1 MDDGQLIMD
10 DHYQLSSSLRKLNIN
25 LPLIVG
31 NPALS
36 IINCQLAIKN
46 MLIELTEDTL
56 KDIVS
61 QNQKVVVQYSA
72 SWCGNCRIMK
82 PKFKKLAAENEDATF
97 VIVDAELYP
106 ESRKLANVSNLP
118 TFATFV
124 DGILKNET
132 QTNKAEVLNELVAEL
147 A

>member
-1 MDDGQLIMD
+1 
-10 DHYQLSSSLRKLNIN
+10 
-25 LPLIVG
+25 
-31 NPALS
+31 
-36 IINCQLAIKN
+36 
-46 MLIELTEDTL
+46 MLIELTEDSL
-56 KDIVS
+56 KDIVVK
-61 QNQKVVVQYSA
+61 NEKVIVQYSA

-124 DGILKNET
+124 GGILKNET
-132 QTNKAEVLNELVAEL
+132 QTNKAEVLNELVAEII
-147 A
+147 